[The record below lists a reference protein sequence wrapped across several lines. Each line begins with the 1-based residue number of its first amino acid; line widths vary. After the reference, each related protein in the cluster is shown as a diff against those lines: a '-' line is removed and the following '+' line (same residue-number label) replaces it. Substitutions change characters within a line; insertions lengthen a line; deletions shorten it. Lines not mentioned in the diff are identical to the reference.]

1 MNRIRESYGFSPVIH
16 EVSSTEA
23 ELEAMIFKD
32 SELDSDSDS
41 YSDTDSD
48 TDSVTYSDT
57 DDEYTFVQD
66 CRSAAGL
73 DLTQCVLLDS
83 ESTVHAFCNRD
94 LVSNI
99 YHVEKPMNLV
109 SNGGQITTNMRCH
122 INNLS
127 MDQPVWFHPKYITNV
142 LSLALLRR
150 QFRITYNSSK
160 GGALVVHK
168 PGNAQHVFSLLF

>member
-1 MNRIRESYGFSPVIH
+1 
-16 EVSSTEA
+16 
-23 ELEAMIFKD
+23 MIFSD
-32 SELDSDSDS
+32 PESDSDS

-48 TDSVTYSDT
+48 TESMSDLDT
-57 DDEYTFVQD
+57 DNEYAFVQD
-66 CRSAAGL
+66 WKSAVGL

-122 INNLS
+122 INNLN
-127 MDQPVWFHPKYITNV
+127 MDQPVWFHPKYITSV
-142 LSLALLRR
+142 LSLVLL
-150 QFRITYNSSK
+150 K
-160 GGALVVHK
+160 
-168 PGNAQHVFSLLF
+168 

>member
-1 MNRIRESYGFSPVIH
+1 MDIIRQPYGIGSMIH

-23 ELEAMIFKD
+23 ELEAMIFSD
-32 SELDSDSDS
+32 PEPDSDSDS

-48 TDSVTYSDT
+48 TESVTDSDT
-57 DDEYTFVQD
+57 DDEYAFVQD
-66 CRSAAGL
+66 CKSAVGL

-94 LVSNI
+94 LVSKI
-99 YHVEKPMNLV
+99 YHVENPMNLV

-142 LSLALLRR
+142 LSLALLKK
-150 QFRITYNSSK
+150 QFRITYDSFK
-160 GGALVVHK
+160 R
-168 PGNAQHVFSLLF
+168 